1 MLLFVVARTRKDR
14 YEELRREFDHW
25 RDVRIILDRREG
37 ERRIPQPAFA
47 GVDRRRLERR
57 QCRNSDSFLKLGWN
71 VVDTDTRGTGLS

>member
-1 MLLFVVARTRKDR
+1 MDVLLFVVARTRLDR
-14 YEELRREFDHW
+14 YEELRREFENW

-57 QCRNSDSFLKLGWN
+57 HRGNGDSYLKLGWD
-71 VVDTDTRGTGLS
+71 VVDTDSS